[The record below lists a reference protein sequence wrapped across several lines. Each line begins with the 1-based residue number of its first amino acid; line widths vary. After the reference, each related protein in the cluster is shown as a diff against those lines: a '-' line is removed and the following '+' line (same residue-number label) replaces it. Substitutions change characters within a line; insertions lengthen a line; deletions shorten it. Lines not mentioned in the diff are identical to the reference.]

1 MSEGTAAVPG
11 QRARAEVTPRAASW
25 PDARR
30 WLQLG
35 LAAIWLLDGVLQYQS
50 FMFTKGFEQMLAA
63 TAPGNPAVIA
73 DPITWAARIIGQ
85 HPVGINAVFATG
97 PAAARAGHRL
107 APDGEAAL
115 AASVAWSLAV
125 WWLGE
130 GLGGVLSG
138 AASPVNGAPGAVIL
152 YALLAVLLWPAARE
166 RWPRAPFVAA
176 RPVGAPVARALW
188 LVLWG
193 SLAYFAVTAG
203 NRTPRAL
210 HDMVS
215 GMACG
220 EPGWLPWINR
230 GARGLLAGH
239 GLVAS
244 VILAV
249 LLAVVAVG
257 VYLPAPL
264 ARGTLV
270 LAILVSVAI
279 WVVGQ
284 DLGTILAGGATDPNS
299 GPLLVLL
306 ALAYWP
312 ARAGGPEGPGM
323 ECRHDDSQLAPG
335 HLRRRDAGRR
345 RGQRDAAGGGPDLAR
360 QRDRPRSRC

>member
-1 MSEGTAAVPG
+1 MSEGTVAAV
-11 QRARAEVTPRAASW
+11 RVRAEVTPRTVSW

-50 FMFTKGFEQMLAA
+50 FMFTKGFGQMLAA

-73 DPITWAARIIGQ
+73 DPITWSARIIGQ
-85 HPVGINAVFATG
+85 HPVGINTAFATG
-97 PAAARAGHRL
+97 QLLLGLGIAWRPTVK
-107 APDGEAAL
+107 AAL

-130 GLGGVLSG
+130 GLGGVLNG
-138 AASPVNGAPGAVIL
+138 GASPVNGAPGAVIL
-152 YALLAVLLWPAARE
+152 YALLAVLLWPVAARVGDDAAAHAG
-166 RWPRAPFVAA
+166 RAPFAAA
-176 RPVGAPVARALW
+176 RPVGAANARALW

-203 NRTPRAL
+203 NRTAQGL

-215 GMACG
+215 GMAGG
-220 EPGWLPWINR
+220 EPGWLSWINR
-230 GARGLLAGH
+230 GAASLLAGH

-244 VILAV
+244 VILAA

-270 LAILVSVAI
+270 LAIVVSVAI

-284 DLGTILAGGATDPNS
+284 DLGTILAGGATDVNS

-312 ARAGGPEGPGM
+312 ARAA
-323 ECRHDDSQLAPG
+323 APRTLDG
-335 HLRRRDAGRR
+335 VQA
-345 RGQRDAAGGGPDLAR
+345 
-360 QRDRPRSRC
+360 